1 MAPMVS
7 NTKKRK
13 DENQVINEIL
23 KSEKNNLLQIRKYIE
38 KNFEYVG
45 ENFAFEARSIHYDK
59 KKSKG
64 IYGTASDSEMREL
77 QEEGIET
84 EIIPWIKDKNN

>member
-1 MAPMVS
+1 MVK
-7 NTKKRK
+7 NIFNQTKNSQEKISAK
-13 DENQVINEIL
+13 NINKKFKEYQ
-23 KSEKNNLLQIRKYIE
+23 KFIE
-38 KNFEYVG
+38 KNFENVG